1 VNLLPLVSCELRV
14 ALRRRSTYYV
24 RLVAGMAAI
33 AISFW
38 ALLIWADW
46 KTPASLGHSLLEALA
61 LTGFIGVVLA
71 GLVLTSD
78 CISRE
83 RREGTLGLLFLT
95 DLRGADV
102 AFGKLAAKAIL
113 PFYALLAM
121 FPALSVCLLVGGVM
135 VEEVGRLALALLNT
149 LFFSLSAT
157 LLTSALCRKQHA
169 AQASAC
175 LMMLVCVPGLP
186 LLGHALSAWTSNAVW
201 RQLAFLFSPAG
212 SYFLAF
218 DKSYRGAAGSF
229 WGSLMATHLFAWLAL
244 ALSAFL
250 LPRAFLENSSE
261 QRQIPPA
268 PWVRSKF
275 RDEIR
280 QRRLRLERLKRNPMA
295 WLADRDRPRR
305 RWVWC
310 FPALALGLWIVFE
323 LDPLGNPAAQAGFVA
338 LASIHVFFKIWLSA
352 DASYGFAT
360 GRRDGTLELL
370 LLTPLKAREIAAG
383 TLTGFRRRYL
393 APLLALFLLDAAL
406 AAWLA
411 LVGRRPSAIL
421 VGAVGALLLVDSY
434 CLCWVGMLR
443 GLMAR
448 DSGRAILATLGRI
461 LLLPWLYFAF
471 GATIFLES
479 SPGELALL
487 WLFLSG
493 LNDLIFLANAR
504 SILIQH
510 FRILALRPFGEKAP
524 RVESQWSP
532 INWQAE
538 SETSAKAAGSKS

>member
-14 ALRRRSTYYV
+14 AVRRRSTYYV
-24 RLVAGMAAI
+24 RLVAGAAAI

-38 ALLIWADW
+38 GLLIWADW
-46 KTPASLGHSLLEALA
+46 QTPAALGHSLLEAMA
-61 LTGFIGVVLA
+61 LTGFVGVVLA

-121 FPALSVCLLVGGVM
+121 FPALAVCLLVGGVM
-135 VEEVGRLALALLNT
+135 AGEVGRLALALLNT

-157 LLTSALCRKQHA
+157 LFTSTLCRKQHA
-169 AQASAC
+169 AQASAL
-175 LMMLVCVPGLP
+175 LMILVCVPGLK
-186 LLGHALSAWTSNAVW
+186 LLGVALSAWTTNPVW
-201 RQLAFLFSPAG
+201 RQLAFLTWFSPSG

-218 DKSYRGAAGSF
+218 DGTYQGAAGVF
-229 WGSLMATHLFAWLAL
+229 WGSVLATHLFAWLCL
-244 ALSAFL
+244 ALSAIV
-250 LPRAFLENSSE
+250 LPRAFLEKPSE
-261 QRQIPPA
+261 QRQNAPT

-275 RDEIR
+275 RDGIR
-280 QRRLRLERLKRNPMA
+280 QRSLQREHLERNPMA

-310 FPALALGLWIVFE
+310 FPALTIWLWMGFQ
-323 LDPLGNPAAQAGFVA
+323 LDPLGNAAAQAGFVA
-338 LASIHVFFKIWLSA
+338 FVAIHVFFKIWLSA
-352 DASYGFAT
+352 DASYAFAT

-370 LLTPLKAREIAAG
+370 LLTPLSAREIAAG
-383 TLTGFRRRYL
+383 TLSGFRRRYL
-393 APLLALFLLDAAL
+393 APLLALFLLDVAL

-421 VGAVGALLLVDSY
+421 VGAAGAMLLVDSY

-443 GLMAR
+443 GLVAR
-448 DSGRAILATLGRI
+448 DSGQAILATLGRI
-461 LLLPWLYFAF
+461 MLVPWLYFAF
-471 GATIFLES
+471 GAAIFYES
-479 SPGELALL
+479 APGEMAVL

-504 SILIQH
+504 SILIEK
-510 FRILALRPFGEKAP
+510 FRVLALRPFGEKGP

-538 SETSAKAAGSKS
+538 